1 MRVTSWWLIPGWLA
15 LGTILGIGITMF
27 HGRGGAI
34 PPPFPKIG
42 PLVILVLV
50 MALLWWGWQ
59 IRRMKARKTT
69 YIDAPMASRV
79 AVFAVAS
86 AHSGALLTGVFGVMS
101 ALYWMDFASH
111 YMLVQT
117 IVLGLMALTS
127 FALSAVGIV
136 VERWCRISG
145 DDDSSATGASAAA

>member
-27 HGRGGAI
+27 LLRGGAI

-86 AHSGALLTGVFGVMS
+86 AHSGLF
-101 ALYWMDFASH
+101 
-111 YMLVQT
+111 
-117 IVLGLMALTS
+117 
-127 FALSAVGIV
+127 
-136 VERWCRISG
+136 
-145 DDDSSATGASAAA
+145 

>member
-1 MRVTSWWLIPGWLA
+1 MKAEKRHTRCPDGKP
-15 LGTILGIGITMF
+15 
-27 HGRGGAI
+27 RGGFCRGI
-34 PPPFPKIG
+34 SSP
-42 PLVILVLV
+42 
-50 MALLWWGWQ
+50 
-59 IRRMKARKTT
+59 
-69 YIDAPMASRV
+69 
-79 AVFAVAS
+79 
-86 AHSGALLTGVFGVMS
+86 ALLTGVFGVMS